1 MLLHMLNVD
10 GLKTMSLRNLV
21 SLCKSLDNANGDW
34 SDVTED
40 EYAYVL
46 ETAQRL
52 LTEYQTNK

>member
-21 SLCKSLDNANGDW
+21 SLCKALDNSNGEW
-34 SDVTED
+34 EDVTQD
-40 EYAYVL
+40 EYDYVL